1 MAQLSAGLLMYRIR
15 DARLQVFLVHPG
27 GPFFAKKDEGAW
39 TIPKGEPNEGEE
51 LLATAQREFTE
62 ETGLR
67 AEPPF
72 VELAFIRQ
80 KAGKVVHAWGFE
92 GDFDPA
98 SCVSNSFTIEWPPK
112 SGKMKDFPEIDRA
125 DYFDLELAKRKMN
138 PAQIPLI
145 EELEKKLREQGIV
158 P

>member
-72 VELAFIRQ
+72 VELAFVKQ